1 MQFFEEHITD
11 FLGDRLR
18 VVWGFN
24 EYRWL
29 DEHPAATPGKIFEQI
44 VLPKVRETRGK
55 RYFYWEERVYGYYPI
70 EITYNFE
77 RILFLTFERAA
88 SFHNFLLGTFWQWSG
103 LEDIVYW
110 ETPPTRPF
118 RFVCRAYSSTR
129 RDYYLPATTES
140 ILTRDFKKFPPTEE
154 EQAVWKY
161 ICKTGSI
168 HRSRL
173 SKKIDFLARYCGLVN
188 SGTLVSIKPKQI
200 TL

>member
-1 MQFFEEHITD
+1 MQFFEEYITD

-29 DEHPAATPGKIFEQI
+29 EGHPAAIPGKIFEQKI
-44 VLPKVRETRGK
+44 LPKIREILGNRD
-55 RYFYWEERVYGYYPI
+55 FYWGEKIYGYDHI

-77 RILFLTFERAA
+77 RILFLVFNPGNIFRE
-88 SFHNFLLGTFWQWSG
+88 FLDGAFREWLG
-103 LEDIVYW
+103 LEDIVFW
-110 ETPPTRPF
+110 GIPPTRPF
-118 RFVCRAYSSTR
+118 RFVCRAYSSR
-129 RDYYLPATTES
+129 CRDYYLPATTES

-168 HRSRL
+168 HRSGL
-173 SKKIDFLARYCGLVN
+173 SKKIDFLARYFGLVN
-188 SGTLVSIKPKQI
+188 SGTLVSIKPKVI